1 MLPTARLQAVLKLP
15 SLHRV
20 KSISAVRVSGQHL
33 AITASSDGTI
43 KVFSLGALSV
53 PTTDEAITDPAQIEA
68 VSTFDTNGARLTC
81 LTAVAV
87 KDDRSTTAAA
97 TSVRGEEDSDSEAES
112 ERDPVGFEEGEE
124 QDVDAEDPEGLD
136 SDSEEDDENASGS
149 GSEGS
154 DEDEAEVEGEG
165 DEWEGI
171 GEEE

>member
-1 MLPTARLQAVLKLP
+1 M
-15 SLHRV
+15 
-20 KSISAVRVSGQHL
+20 SAVRVSGQHL

-53 PTTDEAITDPAQIEA
+53 PTGDEAISEPAQIEA

-87 KDDRSTTAAA
+87 KDDRTTTAAA
-97 TSVRGEEDSDSEAES
+97 TSVRGEEDSDSEADS
-112 ERDPVGFEEGEE
+112 ERDLEGFERGEE
-124 QDVDAEDPEGLD
+124 QDVDAEHPEGLEGDSDEDDEEDEDD
-136 SDSEEDDENASGS
+136 SDSE
-149 GSEGS
+149 GS
-154 DEDEAEVEGEG
+154 DQDGAEIEAEG

>member
-1 MLPTARLQAVLKLP
+1 MCF
-15 SLHRV
+15 SRV
-20 KSISAVRVSGQHL
+20 KSMSAVRVSGQHL

-53 PTTDEAITDPAQIEA
+53 PTTGEPTADPAQIEA

-87 KDDRSTTAAA
+87 KDDRTTTAAA

-112 ERDPVGFEEGEE
+112 ERDLEGFEGGEE
-124 QDVDAEDPEGLD
+124 QDVDAEDPERLQSD
-136 SDSEEDDENASGS
+136 SDEAEEEDLDASE
-149 GSEGS
+149 SEGS
-154 DEDEAEVEGEG
+154 DGDEAEIEGEG